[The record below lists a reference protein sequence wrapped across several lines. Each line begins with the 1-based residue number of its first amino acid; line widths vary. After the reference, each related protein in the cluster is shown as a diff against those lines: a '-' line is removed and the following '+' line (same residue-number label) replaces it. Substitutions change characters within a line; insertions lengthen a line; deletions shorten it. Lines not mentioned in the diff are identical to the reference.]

1 MIVSQGLRHT
11 LALTSKIEEHV
22 LLQKIPE
29 LIFMEVTVFG
39 AQLASVRLEAKT
51 NVSQESFLK
60 HMASLDGKGAFVVRE
75 FVNGFYF

>member
-1 MIVSQGLRHT
+1 MIVSRGLRLT
-11 LALTSKIEEHV
+11 LAMTLQIEEHV
-22 LLQKIPE
+22 LLQQIPE
-29 LIFMEVTVFG
+29 LIFMEMIVFG
-39 AQLASVRLEAKT
+39 VQLASVRREAKT